1 MFYTVLSRDGFCY
14 IPTVS
19 IVDEANIKTY
29 HDAKLTKKQSIT
41 RELVAKLIEKGAVK
55 FKFDT
60 AQEALDFAD
69 AIYKKMPRYQRQLSY
84 LTDIENTDVV
94 HYTTKYRT
102 MNSRG
107 AGTWKSEVARKYR

>member
-60 AQEALDFAD
+60 AQEALDLACE
-69 AIYKKMPRYQRQLSY
+69 IYKKLPRYRRELGFC
-84 LTDIENTDVV
+84 TDPKNPDVV
-94 HYTTKYRT
+94 YYTNKYRT
-102 MNSRG
+102 MSSKG
-107 AGTWKSEVARKYR
+107 VGTWESEVSDKYL